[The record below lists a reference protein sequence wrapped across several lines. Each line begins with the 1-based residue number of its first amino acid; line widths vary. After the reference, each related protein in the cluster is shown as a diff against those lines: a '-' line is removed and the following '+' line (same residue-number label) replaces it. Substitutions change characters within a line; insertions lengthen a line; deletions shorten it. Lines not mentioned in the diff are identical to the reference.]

1 MNVLNYYNIHPAVKI
16 MRIDY
21 TSNGIKRSYLNFEK
35 IKKEAQLTNE
45 ELIQF
50 RVWLKEKEVLK
61 KTKKE

>member
-1 MNVLNYYNIHPAVKI
+1 MNALSFYNVHPAVKI

-35 IKKEAQLTNE
+35 IKREAQLTDE

-50 RVWLKEKEVLK
+50 REWLKNKEVLK
-61 KTKKE
+61 KTKRE

>member
-1 MNVLNYYNIHPAVKI
+1 MNVLNHYNVHPAVKI

-35 IKKEAQLTNE
+35 IKKEPQLTDD

-50 RVWLKEKEVLK
+50 RVWLK
-61 KTKKE
+61 KKEILNKRKRE

>member
-1 MNVLNYYNIHPAVKI
+1 MNALSFYNVHPAVKI

-35 IKKEAQLTNE
+35 IKREAQLTDE
-45 ELIQF
+45 EIIQF
-50 RVWLKEKEVLK
+50 RAWLKNKELLK

>member
-1 MNVLNYYNIHPAVKI
+1 MNALSFYNVHPAVKI

-35 IKKEAQLTNE
+35 IKRETQLTDE

-50 RVWLKEKEVLK
+50 REWLKNKELLK

>member
-1 MNVLNYYNIHPAVKI
+1 MNALSFYNVHPAVKI

-35 IKKEAQLTNE
+35 IKHEAQLTDE
-45 ELIQF
+45 EIIQF
-50 RVWLKEKEVLK
+50 RAWLKKKEVLK

>member
-1 MNVLNYYNIHPAVKI
+1 MNVLTLYNVHPAIKI
-16 MRIDY
+16 MRTNY
-21 TSNGIKRSYLNFEK
+21 TSNGIKRSYVNFEK
-35 IKKEAQLTNE
+35 IKREPQLTDE